1 VNLEEFERVAASFA
15 AFHQEFAPLFGRTE
29 ARARS
34 EQYLRGL
41 LVQQTD
47 RRNAENLAE
56 VIAGA
61 MPRALQRF
69 LTEATW
75 SDQAVISRLQ
85 AYVGCRLGGALKVYI
100 VDDTGFAK
108 QGRKSVGVVRQ
119 YSGTLGK
126 VANCQVGVCLAWA
139 SEQGEALVD
148 KALYLPGEWTQDRER
163 CRAAGV
169 PEAIVYR
176 SKAELAL
183 EMLRQARQGGHW
195 PTDWVTADA
204 GYGEVPSFR
213 DELDSAGWR
222 YVVEVPSTLTVFT
235 QAVQTAVPD
244 WSGRGRKPTREHVVA
259 GEPGAQTVAAVA
271 AQWLPTQWH
280 TLTVA
285 EGAQGPRT
293 YQFAAAWVWECRDGL
308 PGRRSVDGSELKY
321 HLANAPTATPLLRL
335 AQVSALRWPVETE
348 FQTEKCETGLDEY
361 EVRSWQGWHHHI
373 TMALLAGAFLL
384 SLQLDWGEKA
394 APDHPPAADAGLA
407 RTTAAAHLDES

>member
-1 VNLEEFERVAASFA
+1 
-15 AFHQEFAPLFGRTE
+15 
-29 ARARS
+29 
-34 EQYLRGL
+34 
-41 LVQQTD
+41 
-47 RRNAENLAE
+47 
-56 VIAGA
+56 
-61 MPRALQRF
+61 
-69 LTEATW
+69 
-75 SDQAVISRLQ
+75 
-85 AYVGCRLGGALKVYI
+85 
-100 VDDTGFAK
+100 
-108 QGRKSVGVVRQ
+108 VVRQ

-139 SEQGEALVD
+139 SEQGHALVD
-148 KALYLPGEWTQDRER
+148 KALYLPRQWTQDRDR

-169 PEAIVYR
+169 PEAIAYR

-183 EMLRQARQGGHW
+183 EMLRQARQDGHW

-222 YVVEVPSTLTVFT
+222 YV
-235 QAVQTAVPD
+235 QTAVPD
-244 WSGRGRKPTREHVVA
+244 WSGRGRQPTREQVVA

-285 EGAQGPRT
+285 EGAQGPRI
-293 YQFAAAWVWECRDGL
+293 YQFAAARVWECRDGL
-308 PGRRSVDGSELKY
+308 PGRECWLLVRCNLDGSALKY
-321 HLANAPTATPLLRL
+321 HLSNAPTDTPLLRL

-348 FQTEKCETGLDEY
+348 FQTEKGETGLDEY

-394 APDHPPAADAGLA
+394 APDHPPATHPRLAGTA
-407 RTTAAAHLDES
+407 TAAHVDAS